1 MKKSSLKNY
10 IAFLEADA
18 AANADARNYWMRKH
32 ELKYKELL
40 EAKDEI
46 AELKRRL
53 DANSW
58 ICALRASLREDNER
72 LREDNERLSK
82 PL

>member
-18 AANADARNYWMRKH
+18 AANADARDYWMRQH
-32 ELKYKELL
+32 ELAGEELL

-46 AELKRRL
+46 VE
-53 DANSW
+53 
-58 ICALRASLREDNER
+58 LREDNER

-82 PL
+82 LL